1 MFGQTADAIVR
12 IKSSRELS
20 QVTATLEQLGWVV
33 AAPEQNQVVCGI
45 DHPEQ
50 THKYSFRIQLDS
62 SFIPGDGN
70 LGIRIT
76 DVDDL
81 SILTYLEFEFMH
93 SPPEISV
100 NHQTTFTQS
109 SLIEILVE
117 MQDADGIDAVCSA
130 EYSQNGTLLYFAPN
144 STVTDLDGT
153 GVWSTSWLL
162 PNYVDGV
169 VDMTIQCVDWS
180 SNEVEYTSQLEIES
194 NGECV
199 ENCSDLNDAV
209 DDSKESYIYQI
220 AGGIAVLIIVL
231 LISSMYIRGRSK
243 TREEDSWV
251 DDSHSPEPVRDERI
265 PEGWTV
271 EEFLNWLDGP
281 MPEDWNAE
289 QWEQYREGMEDLR

>member
-1 MFGQTADAIVR
+1 
-12 IKSSRELS
+12 
-20 QVTATLEQLGWVV
+20 
-33 AAPEQNQVVCGI
+33 
-45 DHPEQ
+45 
-50 THKYSFRIQLDS
+50 
-62 SFIPGDGN
+62 
-70 LGIRIT
+70 
-76 DVDDL
+76 
-81 SILTYLEFEFMH
+81 
-93 SPPEISV
+93 
-100 NHQTTFTQS
+100 
-109 SLIEILVE
+109 

-130 EYSQNGTLLYFAPN
+130 VYSQNGTLLYFAPN

-180 SNEVEYTSQLEIES
+180 SNEVEYTSQLEIKS

-231 LISSMYIRGRSK
+231 LTSSMYIRGRSK
-243 TREEDSWV
+243 TREEDSWA